1 MEQALRAASD
11 DHGLK
16 VLIVRAGDFFGPKAG
31 KNSWLG
37 AGLVKPG
44 KPLSAVMYPGP
55 LEVAHSWAYLPD
67 VAEAMVRLAG
77 LPDLGAF
84 ETFHLRGHA
93 VTGDELVAALQA
105 VAGRKV
111 SVSRLPWFALKGVAP
126 FNETFREMLEMRY
139 LWETPVL
146 MDNARMVARLGAEPH
161 TPIED
166 ALRTALAGLGCLPRS
181 DQALAA

>member
-1 MEQALRAASD
+1 M
-11 DHGLK
+11 
-16 VLIVRAGDFFGPKAG
+16 
-31 KNSWLG
+31 
-37 AGLVKPG
+37 
-44 KPLSAVMYPGP
+44 
-55 LEVAHSWAYLPD
+55 
-67 VAEAMVRLAG
+67 
-77 LPDLGAF
+77 
-84 ETFHLRGHA
+84 
-93 VTGDELVAALQA
+93 TGDELVAALQA